1 MVPLYNIMMSFLF
14 TITWEKKYDSIWK
27 KISLVHLRLRV
38 IGKGN
43 GSEIC
48 HITGTANGKKV
59 FQFTTQYEKAKGN
72 LPISIFLCE
81 FQETSKKLGKMFM

>member
-1 MVPLYNIMMSFLF
+1 M
-14 TITWEKKYDSIWK
+14 E

-48 HITGTANGKKV
+48 HVTGTTNGKKV

-81 FQETSKKLGKMFM
+81 LQETSKKLGKMFM